1 MYILITGGTSGLGFY
16 TAMTLAED
24 QNNKILLIGSNKV
37 KGVKAVEEII
47 KKTKNKKIKYLEG
60 DLSSIKQISMIAKNL
75 IKEKFDILINNAG
88 ALYFSRMES
97 IDKIEKTFALNH
109 LSYFALTNLLLQNKN
124 IKRDGRII
132 NVASGAHKG
141 IDIDFEDLETKKNY
155 NGWFVYKKSKLCNIL
170 FTRKLSKFTSDK
182 NITVNCLH
190 PGFVKTSFG
199 TNNTGVIG
207 LIIKFLMTL
216 FAIKVEEGAETII
229 YLATS
234 NNVKN
239 ISGEYF
245 YQSKINKPSNFAENN
260 KSADDLW
267 DLSIKILKNNNLTL

>member
-1 MYILITGGTSGLGFY
+1 LYILITGGTSGLGFY

-37 KGVKAVEEII
+37 KGVRAIEEII

-60 DLSSIKQISMIAKNL
+60 DLSSIKQISMIAKDL

-124 IKRDGRII
+124 IKRGGRII

-190 PGFVKTSFG
+190 PGFVKTEFG
-199 TNNTGVIG
+199 KNNSGILG
-207 LIIKFLMTL
+207 LIIKLLMNL
-216 FAIKVEEGAETII
+216 FAIKLEEGAKTII
-229 YLATS
+229 YLVNS
-234 NNVKN
+234 NEVNEVTGK
-239 ISGEYF
+239 YF
-245 YQSKINKPSNFAENN
+245 YKSQIIEPSSFAQNQ
-260 KSADDLW
+260 KSADRLW
-267 DLSIKILKNNNLTL
+267 NESVKILKNKGLTL